1 MKKIWIIHN
10 SLHGN
15 SEQISKTIADNLKT
29 TYDVSI
35 ESIKNITPED
45 IANDDPYGM
54 IVATRIVAFRSDN
67 EIREFIKTMDRFITK
82 PISKVAYFSTHAL
95 GWKNFFIKGMNKTI
109 EKTNCFEEVCPEY
122 LEVKMEK
129 AEGPPIEGADAK
141 IGEFIS
147 TLREFLQQNN

>member
-15 SEQISKTIADNLKT
+15 SEQISKTIANDLKNI
-29 TYDVSI
+29 YDVSI

-45 IANDDPYGM
+45 IAKDNPYGL

-67 EIREFIKTMDRFITK
+67 EIRSFISNLDKVITK
-82 PISKVAYFSTHAL
+82 PIPKAAYFSTHAL
-95 GWKNFFIKGMNKTI
+95 GWKNFFIKGMKKSL
-109 EKTNCFEEVCPEY
+109 EKAECFDEICPEY

-129 AEGPPIEGADAK
+129 AEGPAVEGSDTK
-141 IGEFIS
+141 IQEFIS
-147 TLREFLQQNN
+147 TLTDFMN

>member
-15 SEQISKTIADNLKT
+15 SEQISKTIAEDLKT

-35 ESIKNITPED
+35 DSIKNITPED
-45 IANDDPYGM
+45 IVKDDPYGLV
-54 IVATRIVAFRSDN
+54 VATRILAFRSDN
-67 EIREFIKTMDRFITK
+67 EIREFIKNMDRVITK

-95 GWKNFFIKGMNKTI
+95 RWKNFFIKGMTKTL
-109 EKTNCFEEVCPEY
+109 EKAECVGEICPEF

-129 AEGPPIEGADAK
+129 AEGPAIEGSDVK

-147 TLREFLQQNN
+147 TLRNFMN

>member
-15 SEQISKTIADNLKT
+15 SEQISKTIAEDLKNS
-29 TYDVSI
+29 YDVSVD
-35 ESIKNITPED
+35 SIKNITPED
-45 IANDDPYGM
+45 VAKDEPYGL

-67 EIREFIKTMDRFITK
+67 QIRSFISNLDKVTTK

-95 GWKNFFIKGMNKTI
+95 GWKNLFIKGIKKTL
-109 EKTNCFEEVCPEY
+109 EKASCFEEICSEF

-129 AEGPPIEGADAK
+129 PEGPAVEGADEK
-141 IGEFIS
+141 IGEYIS
-147 TLREFLQQNN
+147 TLRNFMN